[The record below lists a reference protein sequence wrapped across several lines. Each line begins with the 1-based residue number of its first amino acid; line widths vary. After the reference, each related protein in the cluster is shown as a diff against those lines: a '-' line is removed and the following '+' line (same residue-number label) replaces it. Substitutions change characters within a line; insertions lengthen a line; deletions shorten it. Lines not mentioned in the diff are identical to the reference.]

1 MRIHSTLTSWND
13 DKGFGFI
20 EHAQGKFFAHISQF
34 PKHSRRPVAGDKISF
49 IAGKDPQGRPQAQ
62 QIEFSG
68 QWLPANKSGRALL
81 VALAFIT
88 VLGYMAH
95 IGHIQWFIVF
105 WYAGLSMF
113 TYVDYAFDKNA
124 ARQGSRRTPENRL
137 HLLALLGGWPGA
149 LYARQALRHKS
160 AKTSFTCVFYITV
173 IANLAAL
180 GYWLYSKDAQLVE
193 WINLLTGAR

>member
-1 MRIHSTLTSWND
+1 MRLNSTLTSWND

-20 EHAQGKFFAHISQF
+20 ECAQGKFFAHISQF
-34 PKHSRRPVAGDKISF
+34 PKHSRRPVAGDKVSF
-49 IAGKDPQGRPQAQ
+49 IAGKDQQGRLQAQ

-81 VALAFIT
+81 VALAFIAL
-88 VLGYMAH
+88 LGTLALAGYIPWLALY
-95 IGHIQWFIVF
+95 
-105 WYAGLSMF
+105 WYAGISVL
-113 TYVDYAFDKNA
+113 TYGDYALDKSA
-124 ARQGSRRTPENRL
+124 ARQGGRRTPENRL

-173 IANLAAL
+173 IVNLAAL
-180 GYWLYSKDAQLVE
+180 AYWLYSKDARLIE
-193 WINLLTGAR
+193 WISLFISTR